1 MTTFQK
7 LVVGEKDLSY
17 PFMKMIK
24 KVALTY
30 VIVFSNYFLGY
41 FEIIC
46 TF

>member
-1 MTTFQK
+1 
-7 LVVGEKDLSY
+7 
-17 PFMKMIK
+17 MKMIK